1 MQTAIMTEAVAELL
15 RIDAF
20 VARLPLHPRRVFP
33 THHADAE
40 LMPLSAGSYLAATLD
55 VLSEEL
61 TVGLYREPE
70 TMGWVLVQANL
81 SDLAAVGAAPVG
93 LVLGVSLGPEW
104 DDERTARLASGI
116 DNAVRSEGTY
126 ILGGDL
132 NDAAASSLCACAI
145 GLLEKPLISRHGVR
159 PGDRIYASAPL
170 GLGNAMAAA
179 ALTGHPQLYPER
191 AFRPRAR
198 LRAGRNL
205 RRRAHAMIDTS
216 DGLLAALDQ
225 LARVNELCLELDL
238 TAPRLVD
245 ERAAAVAA
253 KLGLPDWALLFGE
266 HGEYQLV
273 FAADADAESALPLGA
288 VPLGRARDGY
298 GVAVRLSDAEAIPLD
313 AGRIRNLRATTGGD
327 AAAYISALL
336 EYGTSLGLPG
346 SQRS

>member
-1 MQTAIMTEAVAELL
+1 MQTANMTETVAELL

-20 VARLPLHPRRVFP
+20 AAQLPLHPERVFP

-40 LMPLSAGSYLAATLD
+40 LVPLGAGRYLAATLD

-61 TVGLYREPE
+61 TVGLYCEPE

-81 SDLAAVGAAPVG
+81 SDLAAVGAEPVG

-104 DDERTARLASGI
+104 DDARTARLARGI
-116 DNAVRSEGTY
+116 DDAVRSEGTF

-132 NDAAASSLCACAI
+132 NDAAATSLCACAI
-145 GLLEKPLISRHGVR
+145 GLIDRPLISRRGVR
-159 PGDRIYASAPL
+159 PGDRIYATAPL

-179 ALTGHPQLYPER
+179 ALTGHPELFPER

-198 LRAGRNL
+198 LRAGRTL
-205 RRRAHAMIDTS
+205 RTRAHALIDTS

-238 TAPRLVD
+238 TAPGLVD
-245 ERAAAVAA
+245 GRAAAVAA

-266 HGEYQLV
+266 HGEYELV
-273 FAADADAESALPLGA
+273 FAARAGTESVLPLGA
-288 VPLGRARDGY
+288 VPLGRACDGY
-298 GVAVRLSDAEAIPLD
+298 GVAVRLDGADAIPLD
-313 AGRIRNLRATTGGD
+313 AARIRNLRATTGGD
-327 AAAYISALL
+327 PAAYISALL
-336 EYGTSLGLPG
+336 GYGTSLGLPG
-346 SQRS
+346 SPRR